1 MTLEIYNTLSRS
13 KQPLQPIVPGRVGLY
28 VCGMTV
34 YDYCHIGHARLF
46 MAMDMAQ
53 RWMRVL
59 GLEVSYV
66 RNITDIE
73 DKIIKRAAENGE
85 TTTALTERMI
95 QYMNEDFAALG
106 LSVPDAEPRATEY
119 VPQMLGLIEL
129 LQQKGL
135 AYQAD
140 DATGSGDGQGDVNF
154 AVRKFPGY
162 GKLSG
167 KSLDDLRAGE
177 RVAVERSKRD
187 PLDFVLWKQA
197 KPTEPSW
204 PSQWGA
210 GRPGW
215 HIECSAMASETL
227 GKTFD
232 IHGGGPDLIFPHHE
246 NEIAQ
251 SEGAHGVPL
260 ANVWMHCGA
269 LRVGDE
275 MMSKS
280 LKNMLTIREALKKYD
295 AEVLRFFLL
304 RPHYRSQIA
313 FTEALIVEA
322 RTALSR
328 LYTALRD
335 TEADGLPLDWD
346 EMHAR
351 RFRDA
356 MNDDFNTPIAFAAL
370 FDLATVINRDKSAA
384 SARQLKGLGGVL
396 GLLQSEP
403 ETFLQKT
410 VALTGQEAMVEAG
423 ELSPSSI
430 GEESIDARI
439 AERATAKKARNFA
452 EADRIRAELL
462 ALGVVLEDGPGGTTW
477 RRR

>member
-1 MTLEIYNTLSRS
+1 MPLEIYSTLSRS
-13 KQPLQPIVPGRVGLY
+13 KQPLEPIVPGKVGLY

-34 YDYCHIGHARLF
+34 YDYCHLGHARLF
-46 MAMDMAQ
+46 TAMDMVQ
-53 RWMRVL
+53 RWLRVL
-59 GLEVSYV
+59 GFDVVYV

-85 TTTALTERMI
+85 TVGALTERFI
-95 QYMNEDFAALG
+95 RYMNEDFAALG
-106 LSVPDAEPRATEY
+106 LGVPDAEPRATEY

-129 LQQKGL
+129 LEQKGL
-135 AYQAD
+135 AYQAE
-140 DATGSGDGQGDVNF
+140 DAAAGGANEGDVNF

-167 KSLDDLRAGE
+167 KSLDELRAGE

-187 PLDFVLWKQA
+187 PLDFVLWKHA
-197 KPTEPSW
+197 KPAEPQW
-204 PSQWGA
+204 PSQWGP

-251 SEGAHGVPL
+251 SEGANGVPL

-313 FTEALIVEA
+313 FTEPLIVEA

-335 TEADGLPLDWD
+335 TEADALPLDWN
-346 EMHAR
+346 EAHAR
-351 RFRDA
+351 RFHDA

-370 FDLATVINRDKSAA
+370 FDLATEVNRSKSPRLAG
-384 SARQLKGLGGVL
+384 QLRALGDTL
-396 GLLQSEP
+396 G
-403 ETFLQKT
+403 FLQQDPQQFLRG
-410 VALTGQEAMVEAG
+410 ADDDAAG
-423 ELSPSSI
+423 IELL
-430 GEESIDARI
+430 I
-439 AERATAKKARNFA
+439 AARATAKKEKNYA
-452 EADRIRAELL
+452 EADRVRAVLL
-462 ALGVVLEDGPGGTTW
+462 DKGVVLEDGPGGTTW